1 MNHVLHSIVGH
12 RCIMM
17 NSKKFASPG
26 GSSKKY
32 RVLFEI
38 ECDLA
43 VTQTIILASVSQYSL
58 IPEEQEVLFDTG
70 AVFEITCITTE
81 YSGTINENW

>member
-1 MNHVLHSIVGH
+1 MALAFV
-12 RCIMM
+12 
-17 NSKKFASPG
+17 SPG

-38 ECDLA
+38 ECNLA
-43 VTQTIILASVSQYSL
+43 VTQTIVLAPVAQYSF
-58 IPEEQEVLFDTG
+58 IPDEQEVLFDTG
-70 AVFEITCITTE
+70 AVFEITSITTA